1 MQMQIPEYRLR
12 EWHTH
17 LKRIL
22 ENAECDRNDTRTAD
36 AIRLA
41 KKDLRRMERY
51 IDNGNDKT

>member
-1 MQMQIPEYRLR
+1 MQIPEYRLR

-36 AIRLA
+36 AMRMA